1 MMNGT
6 AVSMKGAR
14 FWAMWAFAL
23 AAVVVIHKLLGSQS
37 AFPDVLVHPV
47 REPVDAFAYW
57 LPETFRFILKPLS
70 EGIRY
75 CLEQT
80 DLFFLWLP
88 WPVIVL
94 GVFFATYWAGGLRLS
109 LFCAGALVFMGL
121 IGLWDVSVVT
131 VTMMTI
137 SVLVTVLIGLPVG
150 ILAARND
157 RLEVVVRPVLDAMQT
172 LPTFVY
178 LVPVMLLFGI
188 GATSAVIAT
197 IVYAVPPVIRLT
209 NLGIRQVS
217 HEAIEVARSFGST
230 DRQLLFKVQLPM
242 ARPTIMMGVN
252 QTVMMALAMVVF
264 VALIGGGGL
273 GYEIWAA
280 MRRLQIGRSLEGG
293 LAVVLLAMVLD
304 RIGYALSRI
313 EPGSAGSGD
322 YRHSR
327 SGFRA
332 SAQQFVENVLR
343 AARHLSHLL
352 AKCIGALL
360 APLADMFNHGS
371 GARLRRF
378 LLAHSFALGSASS
391 LILVLLLDG
400 RLLEFSDFPRDW
412 RLGIRRPV
420 DDAVGWMNINLAF
433 ITTPLRNAIYIY
445 GLGPV
450 REMLNWLPWPAL
462 VFGIAGIA
470 WRVAGWRIALL
481 TVGSFAFIGM
491 VGMWGPTMITISQL
505 IVALT
510 LSVCI
515 AVPLGVLASRSDRID
530 MMLRPVLD
538 TMQTLP
544 AFVYFPLVIM
554 LFRIGELSGI
564 IATVIYAIPP
574 AVRLT
579 NLGIREVPAEAVE
592 AARSCGSTVRQV
604 LFKVQIPMALPSV
617 MMGVNQT
624 TMMALAMVAYAA
636 LIGAQGLGAE
646 VLASI
651 GRFQVGRGFEAG
663 MSIVLLAVIADRIT
677 QAWAKRQARSMGLS
691 LAH

>member
-1 MMNGT
+1 MMSETPSSMNGR
-6 AVSMKGAR
+6 R
-14 FWAMWAFAL
+14 FWGLWAFAIVG
-23 AAVVVIHKLLGSQS
+23 VVVIYKLSGSES
-37 AFPDVLVHPV
+37 AFPGVLVHPV
-47 REPVDAFAYW
+47 REPVDAFADW
-57 LPETFRFILKPLS
+57 LPETFRFILRPLS

-75 CLEQT
+75 CLKQT
-80 DLFFLWLP
+80 DVFFLWLP

-94 GVFFATYWAGGLRLS
+94 GVFFITHWTGGLGLS
-109 LFCAGALVFMGL
+109 LFCAGSLVFMGL
-121 IGLWDVSVVT
+121 IGLWDVSIVT

-137 SVLVTVLIGLPVG
+137 SVVTTVLIGLPVG

-157 RLEVVVRPVLDAMQT
+157 RLELVLRPVLDAMQT

-197 IVYAVPPVIRLT
+197 IIYAVPPVIRLT

-217 HEAIEVARSFGST
+217 REAIEVARSFGTT
-230 DRQLLFKVQLPM
+230 DRQLLFKVQLPL
-242 ARPTIMMGVN
+242 ARPTIMMGIS

-264 VALIGGGGL
+264 VALIGGSGL
-273 GYEIWAA
+273 GYEIWTA

-304 RIGYALSRI
+304 RIGYALSRN
-313 EPGSAGSGD
+313 EPGSVTSGD
-322 YRHSR
+322 WKHSR
-327 SGFRA
+327 FGFWAPTHR
-332 SAQQFVENVLR
+332 FIENILR
-343 AARHLSHLL
+343 ATGQLSLVI
-352 AKCIGALL
+352 AGCISALL
-360 APLADMFNHGS
+360 VPVADLFSDG
-371 GARLRRF
+371 GGRRLRRF
-378 LLAHSFALGSASS
+378 LLAHSFALGS
-391 LILVLLLDG
+391 ILSMAVVLVLDG
-400 RLLEFSDFPRDW
+400 RLLEISEFPRGW
-412 RLGIRRPV
+412 RLGIRQPV
-420 DDAVGWMNINLAF
+420 DDAVDWMNINLAF
-433 ITTPLRNAIYIY
+433 ITTPLRNSIYIF
-445 GLGPV
+445 GLGPA
-450 REMLNWLPWPAL
+450 REALNWLPWPVL
-462 VFGIAGIA
+462 VFGIAGVA
-470 WRVAGWRIALL
+470 WRVAGWHIALL
-481 TVGSFAFIGM
+481 SVGSFAFIGM
-491 VGMWGPTMITISQL
+491 VGMWSPTMITISQL

-515 AVPLGVLASRSDRID
+515 AVPLGILASQSNRVDKV
-530 MMLRPVLD
+530 LRPVLD

-592 AARSCGSTVRQV
+592 AARSYGSTARQV

-617 MMGVNQT
+617 MMGINQT

-636 LIGAQGLGAE
+636 LIGAQGLGSE

-663 MSIVLLAVIADRIT
+663 MSIVLLAVVADRIT
-677 QAWAKRQARSMGLS
+677 QAWARRQAQSMGLS
-691 LAH
+691 FAQ